1 MKKSGYTNSKQS
13 DQVDYEIPDVSPA
26 LIESFNELSHDQE
39 HELIFQ
45 AIARQIAYCSSIK
58 ASGKIL
64 TDDEF
69 ASKSLEIFAETADDF
84 INTIQKNGG
93 R

>member
-26 LIESFNELSHDQE
+26 QIESFNELSHDQE
-39 HELIFQ
+39 RELIFQ
-45 AIARQIAYCSSIK
+45 AIARQIVYCSSIK

-69 ASKSLEIFAETADDF
+69 ASKSLEIFA
-84 INTIQKNGG
+84 
-93 R
+93 